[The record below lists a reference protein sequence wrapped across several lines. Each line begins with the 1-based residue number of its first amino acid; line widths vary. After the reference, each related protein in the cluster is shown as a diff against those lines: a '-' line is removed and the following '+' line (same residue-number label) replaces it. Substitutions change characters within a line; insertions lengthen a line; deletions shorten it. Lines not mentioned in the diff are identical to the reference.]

1 MKEAEVTILQ
11 TLQPSNDLHL
21 HNEDDNIAKSGAKN
35 RILFNLMRR
44 SALKK
49 LSGGS
54 YDSAFQGK

>member
-11 TLQPSNDLHL
+11 TKQPSNDLHL

-35 RILFNLMRR
+35 GILFNLK
-44 SALKK
+44 KK